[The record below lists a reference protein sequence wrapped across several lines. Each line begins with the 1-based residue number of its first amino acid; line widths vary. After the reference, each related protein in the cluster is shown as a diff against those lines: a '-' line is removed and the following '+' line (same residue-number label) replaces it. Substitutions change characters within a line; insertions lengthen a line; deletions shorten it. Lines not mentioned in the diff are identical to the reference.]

1 MSDTKFVVMLVLLL
15 ISFVVGL
22 LSSYI
27 EGVLIGLLAAWGL
40 WEDVKIDRLT
50 ERLRRYRSAQD
61 RRLAETCRECDVND
75 DWN

>member
-1 MSDTKFVVMLVLLL
+1 MSDTKFVVMLVLFL

-61 RRLAETCRECDVND
+61 RRLAEACRECDVND